1 MSFKILK
8 FLSSKHLAKY
18 HKMMWKNE
26 DLYKEVD
33 KLNVSEG
40 TIEQIQDKIND
51 ITANYFA
58 YAPYEI
64 TIPKLGDKDQTE
76 SIIEDFFIKEFDLD
90 FSVENPKNY
99 VPAVIDSWVLKKV
112 IKLEI
117 NEKARNILKAVVKV
131 MEAKPSLIF
140 AVVYREN

>member
-26 DLYKEVD
+26 DLYKKVEE
-33 KLNVSEG
+33 LNTAGGTSE
-40 TIEQIQDKIND
+40 QLQDMIND

-64 TIPKLGDKDQTE
+64 AIPKLGDKDRTE
-76 SIIEDFFIKEFDLD
+76 LIIEDFFIKEFDLD
-90 FSVENPKNY
+90 FTVENPENY
-99 VPAVIDSWVLKKV
+99 VPAVIDSWVLKKI

-117 NEKARNILKAVVKV
+117 NEKARNTLKAVVKV

>member
-1 MSFKILK
+1 
-8 FLSSKHLAKY
+8 
-18 HKMMWKNE
+18 MWNNE
-26 DLYKEVD
+26 DLYKKVD
-33 KLNVSEG
+33 ELNQAGGTSE
-40 TIEQIQDKIND
+40 QLQDMIND
-51 ITANYFA
+51 ITANYFT

-64 TIPKLGDKDQTE
+64 TIPKLGDNDQTE

-90 FSVENPKNY
+90 FTAENPNNY

-117 NEKARNILKAVVKV
+117 NEKARNILKAVIKV

-140 AVVYREN
+140 AAVYREN

>member
-117 NEKARNILKAVVKV
+117 NEKARNILKAVIKV